1 MFFLQSLQL
10 NGVRSGLS
18 LPTTTTRKFGETMI
32 AQTKLEEVSESED
45 STDSEHD
52 KVSQIKKNP

>member
-1 MFFLQSLQL
+1 
-10 NGVRSGLS
+10 
-18 LPTTTTRKFGETMI
+18 MI